1 MYCKLIVIYWMLYR
15 KGDFMTD
22 HLQTLKY
29 IQSDVLS
36 FWVNSKAQASFNEY
50 FYSLKQC
57 QKKRLGI
64 VNAAFLSFDSNS
76 LIPVEEMAALTIET
90 KLNAVSW
97 QMIEAS
103 FYQQNVVKIPYILKE
118 KEAYK
123 MMTDLVLFQA
133 EGKTPIGVLLVE
145 ATDAWTDFMTSDYGE
160 ECVETLTKV
169 LQMIRENLEL
179 KVNEDQY
186 RKLYNMTDL
195 FHSTMDIDLILENV
209 LKNIKDNFPEFN
221 VELILSNDQDRRT
234 TIDIKLFDYLSERP
248 ATIEAFVSG
257 ELTTELASDLN
268 CRLLNAPIKGRQAIY
283 GILQVGAPTS
293 YLFTTTEKDFVRML
307 AQASGNALENAK
319 LYHQSH
325 RLVSDLQLI
334 NETSH
339 RLNMRIDIHEM
350 LLFLQKQLKSLQP
363 MEVCFA
369 FKHNDSF
376 EVTDASTALFNS
388 EKGQTYIKHVEQHF
402 EHTND
407 PLFIADFSRLTS
419 NQIDYRS
426 IMAIPILM
434 EEKINGFSIVLHKEP
449 YFFSFDSFKLMQSLI
464 HHSSLAIANSILR
477 NQLQEMVDLDHL
489 TKLYAR
495 SYLDQYVEKS
505 LEKDQSGM
513 FLLIDIDNFK
523 YINDTYGH
531 QIGDKILMQIALKL
545 KETIGDRGIC
555 ARWGGEEMSV
565 CVPNIDEKEAIELTT
580 AIVAVIPNATDPQ
593 VTISAGLITWDE
605 QYRPAFQ
612 SVFSYADTALYE
624 AKNSGKNRFCI
635 HDRFC
640 QTNS

>member
-1 MYCKLIVIYWMLYR
+1 
-15 KGDFMTD
+15 MTD

-29 IQSDVLS
+29 IKSDVLS
-36 FWVNSKAQASFNEY
+36 FWVSSKKEQAGFNEY

-57 QKKRLGI
+57 LKKHLKI
-64 VNAAFLSFDSNS
+64 ANAAFLSFEGNS

-97 QMIEAS
+97 LMIEAG
-103 FYQQNVVKIPYILKE
+103 FYQQKVVKIPYILKE
-118 KEAYK
+118 KEAYT
-123 MMTDLVLFQA
+123 MMTDMVLFQA
-133 EGKTPIGVLLVE
+133 DGKNPIGVLLVE
-145 ATDAWTDFMTSDYGE
+145 ASDAWTDFMTSDYGE

-169 LQMIRENLEL
+169 LQMIRENLEV

-221 VELILSNDQDRRT
+221 VELILSNDQDRHT
-234 TIDIKLFDYLSERP
+234 TIEIKLFDYLSERP

-257 ELTTELASDLN
+257 ELTTELAGDLN

-283 GILQVGAPTS
+283 GILQVSAPTT
-293 YLFTTTEKDFVRML
+293 YLFSTTEKDFVRML

-350 LLFLQKQLKSLQP
+350 LLFLQKQLMKSFQP

-369 FKHNDSF
+369 FKNNETF
-376 EVTDASTALFNS
+376 EVTGASTALFNS
-388 EKGQTYIKHVEQHF
+388 QEGITYIKHVEQHF

-407 PLFIADFSRLTS
+407 PLFIADFSRLTPS
-419 NQIDYRS
+419 QTEYRS

-505 LEKDQSGM
+505 LKNDKSGM

-523 YINDTYGH
+523 RVNDTYGH
-531 QIGDKILMQIALKL
+531 QIGDKILIQIAVQL
-545 KETIGDRGIC
+545 KETIGTRGIC

-565 CVPNIDEKEAIELTT
+565 YVPNINEKDAIELAAT
-580 AIVAVIPNATDPQ
+580 IVAVIPKATDPK

-612 SVFSYADTALYE
+612 SVFLHADTALYQ
-624 AKNSGKNRFCI
+624 AKNNGKNRFCI
-635 HDRFC
+635 HDRESVK
-640 QTNS
+640 TNV

>member
-1 MYCKLIVIYWMLYR
+1 MEIDNV
-15 KGDFMTD
+15 
-22 HLQTLKY
+22 
-29 IQSDVLS
+29 
-36 FWVNSKAQASFNEY
+36 
-50 FYSLKQC
+50 
-57 QKKRLGI
+57 
-64 VNAAFLSFDSNS
+64 AFLSFEGNS
-76 LIPVEEMAALTIET
+76 LIPIEEMASLTIET

-97 QMIEAS
+97 LMIEAS
-103 FYQQNVVKIPYILKE
+103 FYQQKVVKIPYILKARQ
-118 KEAYK
+118 AYS
-123 MMTDLVLFQA
+123 MMTDMVLFQA
-133 EGKTPIGVLLVE
+133 EGNNPIGVLLVE
-145 ATDAWTDFMTSDYGE
+145 ATKSWTDFMTSDYGE
-160 ECVETLTKV
+160 KCIEILSQA
-169 LQMIRENLEL
+169 LQMMKDNLDV
-179 KVNEDQY
+179 KINEDQY

-209 LKNIKDNFPEFN
+209 LKNIRDNFPEFN
-221 VELILSNDQDRRT
+221 VELILSNDQDRHT

-248 ATIEAFVSG
+248 TTIEAFVSG
-257 ELTTELASDLN
+257 DLTTELASDLN

-283 GILQVGAPTS
+283 GILQVSAPTT
-293 YLFTTTEKDFVRML
+293 YLFSTTEKDFVRML

-350 LLFLQKQLKSLQP
+350 LLFLQKQLLKSFQP

-369 FKHNDSF
+369 FKKDDTF
-376 EVTDASTALFNS
+376 EVTGASTSLFSS
-388 EKGQTYIKHVEQHF
+388 EEGQTYIKHVEQHF
-402 EHTND
+402 TQTND

-419 NQIDYRS
+419 KQIDYRS

-477 NQLQEMVDLDHL
+477 TQLQEMVDLDHL

-495 SYLDQYVEKS
+495 SYLDHFVEKS
-505 LEKDQSGM
+505 LEYDQSGM

-523 YINDTYGH
+523 RINDTYGH
-531 QIGDKILMQIALKL
+531 QVGDKILMQIAVQLR
-545 KETIGDRGIC
+545 ETIGSRGIC

-565 CVPNIDEKEAIELTT
+565 YVPNISEKEALELAA
-580 AIVAVIPNATDPQ
+580 AIVEVIPSATDPQ
-593 VTISAGLITWDE
+593 VTISAGLITWSD
-605 QYRPAFQ
+605 QDRPAFQ
-612 SVFSYADTALYE
+612 SVFLHADTALYE

-635 HDRFC
+635 HGDSF
-640 QTNS
+640 QTNQ

>member
-1 MYCKLIVIYWMLYR
+1 
-15 KGDFMTD
+15 MTD

-29 IQSDVLS
+29 IKSDVLS
-36 FWVNSKAQASFNEY
+36 FWVSSNEEQTSFNGY
-50 FYSLKQC
+50 FCSLKQC
-57 QKKRLGI
+57 LKKHLKI
-64 VNAAFLSFDSNS
+64 ENVAFLSFEGNS
-76 LIPVEEMAALTIET
+76 LIPIEEMASLTIET

-97 QMIEAS
+97 LMIEAN
-103 FYQQNVVKIPYILKE
+103 FYQQKIVKIPYILQARQ
-118 KEAYK
+118 AYS
-123 MMTDLVLFQA
+123 MMTDMVLFQA
-133 EGKTPIGVLLVE
+133 EGKNPIGVLLVE
-145 ATDAWTDFMTSDYGE
+145 ATESWTDFMTSDYGE
-160 ECVETLTKV
+160 ECIEILSKV
-169 LQMIRENLEL
+169 LQMARDNLDV
-179 KVNEDQY
+179 KINEDQY

-209 LKNIKDNFPEFN
+209 LKNIRDNFPEFN
-221 VELILSNDQDRRT
+221 VELILSNDQDRHT

-257 ELTTELASDLN
+257 ELTTELAGDLN
-268 CRLLNAPIKGRQAIY
+268 FRLLNAPIKGRQAIY
-283 GILQVGAPTS
+283 GILQVSAPTT
-293 YLFTTTEKDFVRML
+293 YLFSTIEKDFVRML

-350 LLFLQKQLKSLQP
+350 LLFLQKQLLKSFQP

-369 FKHNDSF
+369 FKKNDSF
-376 EVTDASTALFNS
+376 EVTGASTSLFKS
-388 EKGQTYIKHVEQHF
+388 EEGQTYIKHVEQHF
-402 EHTND
+402 AQTND
-407 PLFIADFSRLTS
+407 PLFIADFSRLTP
-419 NQIDYRS
+419 NQIEYRS

-477 NQLQEMVDLDHL
+477 TQLQEMVDLDHL

-495 SYLDQYVEKS
+495 SYLDQFVEKS
-505 LEKDQSGM
+505 LEYDQSGM

-523 YINDTYGH
+523 RINDTYGH
-531 QIGDKILMQIALKL
+531 QVGDKILVQIAVQLR
-545 KETIGDRGIC
+545 ETIGSRGIC

-565 CVPNIDEKEAIELTT
+565 YVPNINEKEALELAS
-580 AIVAVIPNATDPQ
+580 AIVEVIPSATDPQ
-593 VTISAGLITWDE
+593 VTISAGLITWDD
-605 QYRPAFQ
+605 QDRPAFQ
-612 SVFSYADTALYE
+612 SVFLHADTALYE

-635 HDRFC
+635 HDGTY
-640 QTNS
+640 QTNP

>member
-1 MYCKLIVIYWMLYR
+1 
-15 KGDFMTD
+15 MTD

-29 IQSDVLS
+29 IKSDVLS
-36 FWVNSKAQASFNEY
+36 FWVSSNGELTGFNEY

-57 QKKRLGI
+57 LKKHLKI
-64 VNAAFLSFDSNS
+64 VNAAFLSYEGNS
-76 LIPVEEMAALTIET
+76 LIPIEELATLTLET

-97 QMIEAS
+97 LMIETS
-103 FYQQNVVKIPYILKE
+103 FYQQKMVKLPYILKE
-118 KEAYK
+118 KEAYN
-123 MMTDLVLFQA
+123 MMTDMVLFQP
-133 EGKTPIGVLLVE
+133 EGKDPIGVLLVE
-145 ATDAWTDFMTSDYGE
+145 ATDAWTDFMASDYGE
-160 ECVETLTKV
+160 ECVETLMRV
-169 LQMIRENLEL
+169 LQIFRENLEV
-179 KVNEDQY
+179 KSNEDQY

-209 LKNIKDNFPEFN
+209 LKNIRDNFPEFN
-221 VELILSNDQDRRT
+221 VELILSNDQDRHT

-257 ELTTELASDLN
+257 DLTTELAGDLN

-283 GILQVGAPTS
+283 GILQVSAPTT
-293 YLFTTTEKDFVRML
+293 YLFSTTEKDFVRML

-350 LLFLQKQLKSLQP
+350 LLFLQKQLMKSFQP

-369 FKHNDSF
+369 FKNNDTF
-376 EVTDASTALFNS
+376 EVTDASTTLFKT
-388 EKGQTYIKHVEQHF
+388 EEGQTYIKHVEQHF

-407 PLFIADFSRLTS
+407 PLFIADFSRLTP
-419 NQIDYRS
+419 NQIEYRS

-477 NQLQEMVDLDHL
+477 NQLQEMVDRDHL

-505 LEKDQSGM
+505 LKKDHSGM

-523 YINDTYGH
+523 RVNDTYGH
-531 QIGDKILMQIALKL
+531 QIGDKILVQIAMKL
-545 KETIGDRGIC
+545 NETIGTQGIC

-565 CVPNIDEKEAIELTT
+565 YVPNIDEKESIQLAST
-580 AIVAVIPNATDPQ
+580 IVAMIPDATDPQ
-593 VTISAGLITWDE
+593 VTISAGLITWD
-605 QYRPAFQ
+605 QNYRPAFQ
-612 SVFSYADTALYE
+612 SVFLHADTALYE

-635 HDRFC
+635 HDRFL
-640 QTNS
+640 QTNA

>member
-1 MYCKLIVIYWMLYR
+1 
-15 KGDFMTD
+15 MTD

-29 IQSDVLS
+29 IKSDVLS
-36 FWVNSKAQASFNEY
+36 FWVSSNGELTSFNEY

-57 QKKRLGI
+57 LKKHLKI
-64 VNAAFLSFDSNS
+64 VNAAFLSYESNS
-76 LIPVEEMAALTIET
+76 LIPIEEVATLTIET

-97 QMIEAS
+97 LMIETS
-103 FYQQNVVKIPYILKE
+103 FYQQKMVKLPYILKE
-118 KEAYK
+118 KEAYN
-123 MMTDLVLFQA
+123 MMTDMVLFQP
-133 EGKTPIGVLLVE
+133 EGKDPIGILLVE
-145 ATDAWTDFMTSDYGE
+145 ATDDWTDFMTSDYGE
-160 ECVETLTKV
+160 ECIETLMKV
-169 LQMIRENLEL
+169 LQIFSENLE
-179 KVNEDQY
+179 VRSNEDQY

-209 LKNIKDNFPEFN
+209 LKNIRDNFREFN
-221 VELILSNDQDRRT
+221 VELILSNDQDRHT

-257 ELTTELASDLN
+257 DLTTELASDLN

-283 GILQVGAPTS
+283 GILQVSAPPT
-293 YLFTTTEKDFVRML
+293 YLFSTTEKDFVRML

-350 LLFLQKQLKSLQP
+350 LLFLQKQLMKSFQP

-369 FKHNDSF
+369 FKNKDTF
-376 EVTDASTALFNS
+376 EVTDASTTLFKL
-388 EKGQTYIKHVEQHF
+388 EEGKTYIKHVEQHF

-407 PLFIADFSRLTS
+407 PLFIADFSRLTP
-419 NQIDYRS
+419 NQIEYRS

-477 NQLQEMVDLDHL
+477 NQLQEMVDRDHL

-495 SYLDQYVEKS
+495 SYLDHYVEKS
-505 LEKDQSGM
+505 LIKDQSGM

-523 YINDTYGH
+523 RINDTYGH
-531 QIGDKILMQIALKL
+531 QTGDKILVQIAMKL
-545 KETIGDRGIC
+545 IETIGTQGIC

-565 CVPNIDEKEAIELTT
+565 YVPNIDEKESIELAST
-580 AIVAVIPNATDPQ
+580 IVAMIPDATDPQ
-593 VTISAGLITWDE
+593 VTISAGLITWD
-605 QYRPAFQ
+605 QNYRPAFQ
-612 SVFSYADTALYE
+612 SVFLHADTALYQ

-635 HDRFC
+635 HDRYL
-640 QTNS
+640 QTNA

>member
-1 MYCKLIVIYWMLYR
+1 
-15 KGDFMTD
+15 MTD

-29 IQSDVLS
+29 IKSDVLS
-36 FWVNSKAQASFNEY
+36 IWVSSKEQAGFNGY
-50 FYSLKQC
+50 FHPLERCLK
-57 QKKRLGI
+57 KHFGI
-64 VNAAFLSFDSNS
+64 VNVAFLGLEGNS
-76 LIPVEEMAALTIET
+76 LIPVEEMATVTIET

-97 QMIEAS
+97 LMIEAS
-103 FYQQNVVKIPYILKE
+103 FYQQKLVKVPYILKE
-118 KEAYK
+118 KEAYT
-123 MMTDLVLFQA
+123 MMTDMVLLQA
-133 EGKTPIGVLLVE
+133 EGKNPIGVLLVE

-160 ECVETLTKV
+160 NFVETLTKAF
-169 LQMIRENLEL
+169 QIIRENFEV

-221 VELILSNDQDRRT
+221 VELILSNDQDRHT

-283 GILQVGAPTS
+283 GILQVSAPTT
-293 YLFTTTEKDFVRML
+293 YLFSTTEKDFVRML

-319 LYHQSH
+319 LYHQAH

-339 RLNMRIDIHEM
+339 RLNMRIDINEM
-350 LLFLQKQLKSLQP
+350 LLFLQKQLMKSFQP

-369 FKHNDSF
+369 FKHNDTF
-376 EVTDASTALFNS
+376 KVTDASTAFFNA
-388 EKGQTYIKHVEQHF
+388 EKGQTYIKHVEHHF
-402 EHTND
+402 EHSND
-407 PLFIADFSRLTS
+407 PLFIADFSRLTP
-419 NQIDYRS
+419 NQIEYRS

-505 LEKDQSGM
+505 LKNDQSGM

-523 YINDTYGH
+523 RINDTYGH
-531 QIGDKILMQIALKL
+531 QIGDKILKQIAVQL
-545 KETIGDRGIC
+545 KEMIGVRGIC

-565 CVPNIDEKEAIELTT
+565 YIPNIDEKEAIELAAT
-580 AIVAVIPNATDPQ
+580 IVAIIPNTTDPQ

-605 QYRPAFQ
+605 QYHPAFQ
-612 SVFSYADTALYE
+612 SVFLHADTALYE

-635 HDRFC
+635 HDRSY
-640 QTNS
+640 QNNL